1 MLLMIGCAAKKPVII
16 EPEMLEIAEPEPKVI
31 TEKKPVK
38 RYFHPGTKQEITKE
52 EYENFL
58 DFLK

>member
-1 MLLMIGCAAKKPVII
+1 MRKRIINDYSNISI
-16 EPEMLEIAEPEPKVI
+16 EPEMPEIFEPKPKVI
-31 TEKKPVK
+31 TEKKPVE